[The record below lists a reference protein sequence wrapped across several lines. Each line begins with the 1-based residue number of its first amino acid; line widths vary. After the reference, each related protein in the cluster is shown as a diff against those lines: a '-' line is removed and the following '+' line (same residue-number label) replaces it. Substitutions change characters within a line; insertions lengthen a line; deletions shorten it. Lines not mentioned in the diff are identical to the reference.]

1 MPFFFL
7 PPDPEQRRGRGGL
20 GRRRAAAPQGS
31 AAAGGR
37 GNGGGIEGI
46 STPCLPWAGIACGGS
61 SAASGGGQLW
71 WLGWWCLEAWE
82 VGRFGWGGARRGGEP
97 RRALYRR
104 GKVGSGEI
112 FPAGKLTGG
121 GGVPAGPRWPARIPV
136 AGRRDGSGG
145 GQLRRLRS
153 SGGSRQ
159 VPSGTRCQTAR
170 GGRPAGPGRC
180 RIAGGDSAVV

>member
-1 MPFFFL
+1 VGKRGKGRGVRAKCPSSSS

-112 FPAGKLTGG
+112 FSAGKLTSG

-145 GQLRRLRS
+145 CQLRRLRS
-153 SGGSRQ
+153 SGGSR
-159 VPSGTRCQTAR
+159 
-170 GGRPAGPGRC
+170 
-180 RIAGGDSAVV
+180 